1 MVSLRLDEITTAN
14 PATLQH
20 RCIHA
25 HVGAVMLG
33 GRAEYPYILGE
44 ITLRERCH
52 HAARARTGDFQA
64 NGFSNCDHLSDP
76 SVLDEG
82 PFAFGSLHHHVGSE
96 TPGLEAPLRIQFP
109 QPVERSLSQQVDD
122 GRVEKRPF
130 G

>member
-1 MVSLRLDEITTAN
+1 
-14 PATLQH
+14 
-20 RCIHA
+20 
-25 HVGAVMLG
+25 MLG

-64 NGFSNCDHLSDP
+64 NGFSYCDHLSDP

-82 PFAFGSLHHHVGSE
+82 PFAFASLHHVGSE
-96 TPGLEAPLRIQFP
+96 TAGFEAPLRIQFP
-109 QPVERSLSQQVDD
+109 QSVERSRSQHVDD